1 MRARTLLLLGLLA
14 LGLGAYVLLLE
25 GQRQPTAEQE
35 RRRGRLLPDL
45 DREQL
50 IALRFVSPGRPV
62 LALARRGD
70 RGWWIEHPVRAP
82 VDAAAMARLLAALE
96 LTEVLQV
103 LSAKGARMPR
113 GLEPPRLRL
122 TLVQRGA
129 TTQTLAIGGPD
140 ASGLGLYV
148 AVGRE
153 LRVVPSSFA
162 ESVELEADAL
172 RERDLLPWMA
182 ADIET
187 VALFAAGRTPLRLTR
202 RPRGFK
208 VAVGEGAALRADPLP
223 AERLF
228 GALAALRIDRF
239 STRPPGFAPWRVEV
253 FGRGSL
259 AELELGL
266 GCAGEPGRR
275 WVGRRRAGASSG
287 GCIDAQ
293 ELQPLAL
300 PVEQLVDSALLRSEE
315 PELERIA
322 VTRAGRPLTLV
333 RDGATWRLGAG
344 GPPADDEALRTW
356 VAALVDTRG
365 ALEPLA
371 DEAALRARA
380 DGQWATLRFERAQAA
395 EAEVLRFGAPDAQG
409 RLPVRRDDEAAL
421 LWLAPAAAELLSDA
435 TLDLRERVVLR
446 LPREQLQRVVVAGTA
461 LRETLERSAEGWRVV
476 TPRTAAADLALVAAL
491 LERLEHLRVTRWLP
505 AWPPS
510 TQALAVV
517 TLWGPAGGSGDAA
530 PRPLAELRLARD
542 ATGRCLGRR
551 AGASPFVLDEADC
564 RLLLASKARR
574 AEAVEEPAEGT

>member
-70 RGWWIEHPVRAP
+70 RSWWIERPVRAP

-103 LSAKGARMPR
+103 LSAEGARAPR

-129 TTQTLAIGGPD
+129 APQTLAIGGPD

-172 RERDLLPWMA
+172 RERELLPWMA

-187 VALFAAGRTPLRLTR
+187 VALFAAERAPLRLTR
-202 RPRGFK
+202 RPRGFE

-228 GALAALRIDRF
+228 GALAALRVDRF
-239 STRPPGFAPWRVEV
+239 SPRPPGRAPWRVEV
-253 FGRGSL
+253 SGRGSV
-259 AELELGL
+259 ADLELGL

-275 WVGRRRAGASSG
+275 WVGRRRGGASSG

-315 PELERIA
+315 PELERIV
-322 VTRAGRPLTLV
+322 VTRAGRTLTLV

-371 DEAALRARA
+371 EEAALRARA
-380 DGQWATLRFERAQAA
+380 DGQRATLRFERARAA

-446 LPREQLQRVVVAGTA
+446 LPREQLERVVVAGTA
-461 LRETLERSAEGWRVV
+461 LRETLARSAEGWRVV
-476 TPRTAAADLALVAAL
+476 APRTAAADLALVTAL

-505 AWPPS
+505 AWPRA
-510 TQALAVV
+510 TQALALV
-517 TLWGPAGGSGDAA
+517 TLWGPTGGSGDAA
-530 PRPLAELRLARD
+530 PRALAELRLARD

-551 AGASPFVLDEADC
+551 AGLAPFVLDEADC
-564 RLLLASKARR
+564 RLLLASKVER
-574 AEAVEEPAEGT
+574 ASPEDEAPEGP